1 MFTRELSFDSDQN
14 SSGPADKAIAPVFV
28 PLSENGAPRTAR
40 RLQSRSVR
48 SLVRLAPI
56 TFINMRILTTTL
68 ILFPLFTLA
77 AENTST
83 PTFDAAAAERFAKL
97 ALACVHKEY
106 PNKISHV
113 LNSDAD
119 VAPPR
124 KLTPAFCG
132 CYDWHSSVHGH
143 WLLVRLV
150 RTFPDVPFA
159 AAARDALKK
168 SLTAENL
175 KVEANYLRGK
185 GRASFER
192 PYGLSWLLQLCAELR
207 EWDDPQAREMM
218 ANLRPLEEA
227 AVERLKIW
235 LPKLSHPVRIGEHDQ
250 TAFGLGL
257 MLDYARTAG
266 NEEFV
271 KLVSDSARKFFLA
284 DKNCPLAYEPSGED
298 FLSPSLGEA
307 DVMRRVLPQNE
318 FAKWLKEFMPQI
330 PTPADTD
337 WLPVAI
343 SPDPS
348 DPKLAHLDGLNL
360 SRAWMLEGILSA
372 LPSDDPRCPALQA
385 TADAHRRAGLAAV
398 TGEHYEGGHWLGSFA
413 VYLTTQRGIAS
424 RAIKAAAP

>member
-1 MFTRELSFDSDQN
+1 V
-14 SSGPADKAIAPVFV
+14 KI
-28 PLSENGAPRTAR
+28 PLSV
-40 RLQSRSVR
+40 LL
-48 SLVRLAPI
+48 LVPFAAV
-56 TFINMRILTTTL
+56 
-68 ILFPLFTLA
+68 A
-77 AENTST
+77 AENST
-83 PTFDAAAAERFAKL
+83 PPLVDGFDAAAAERFAKL

-150 RTFPDVPFA
+150 RTFPDAPFA

-175 KVEANYLRGK
+175 KEEANYLRGN

-207 EWDDPQAREMM
+207 EWDDPQAREMS
-218 ANLRPLEEA
+218 ANLHPLEEV
-227 AVERLKIW
+227 AVERLKTW
-235 LPKLSHPVRIGEHDQ
+235 LPKLSHPVRVGEHDQ

-266 NEEFV
+266 NEEFA
-271 KLVSDSARKFFLA
+271 KLITDSAKKFFLA
-284 DKNCPLAYEPSGED
+284 DKDCPLAYEPSGED

-307 DVMRRVLPQNE
+307 DVMRRFLPQSE
-318 FAKWLKEFMPQI
+318 FAKWLKKFMPQI
-330 PTPADTD
+330 PTTANAD

-343 SPDPS
+343 SPDPG

-360 SRAWMLEGILSA
+360 SRAWMLEGILFR
-372 LPSDDPRCPALQA
+372 LPSDDPRRSALQA
-385 TADAHRRAGLAAV
+385 MADAHRRAGLAAV

-413 VYLTTQRGIAS
+413 VYLTTKRGIEHAES
-424 RAIKAAAP
+424 RN